1 MFKENNKTF
10 VTSKKSIL
18 FVYHA
23 SNIGGGTYCLL
34 NILKEIDREKYRPS
48 VLLCTDGDLVKE
60 IKDLGIEVYF
70 MPSMTLVPYNKSM
83 WNWRVLRNYRR
94 IQKAIPDFDRLLG
107 KIMPDAVYFNTTM
120 LAPYIEVAK
129 KKGCKT
135 VIHLRE
141 HWPHNEHVKQ
151 LSRLQNMITTYA
163 DLVVAINGYSASMVP
178 NREVTIVY
186 DWIDLSNRY
195 EYRPF
200 DDIFGEDTSQ
210 LKVYLFTGGL
220 QDIKGAADVVD
231 VFRKRIT
238 DKSNRL
244 LMVGVSP
251 QPNRSGLKNKIIKL
265 LEKLGFDTYDLKV
278 RKMIA
283 SDKRIVCIPA
293 TYAIKHIME
302 QAYCN
307 LSFFTIPHAN
317 LALAESI
324 IVGTVPVAART
335 EESIEYS
342 HGGDLALLFE
352 LGNQE
357 DMVNKLKELD
367 DNYEMIKAKLARE
380 RHFVADQFD
389 RERNAAVL
397 DGVFE
402 RLFQN

>member
-1 MFKENNKTF
+1 MKT
-10 VTSKKSIL
+10 IL

-34 NILKEIDREKYRPS
+34 NILKEIDRSKYLPK

-60 IKDLGIEVYF
+60 IKCLGIEVYF
-70 MPSMTLVPYNKSM
+70 MPSMILVPYNKPL
-83 WNWRVLRNYRR
+83 WNPRVLRNYMR
-94 IQKAIPDFDRLLG
+94 IKNAFSDFERILCEID
-107 KIMPDAVYFNTTM
+107 PDAVYMNTMM
-120 LAPYIEVAK
+120 LAPYLEVAK
-129 KKGCKT
+129 KKDYKT
-135 VIHLRE
+135 AIHLRE
-141 HWPHNEHVKQ
+141 HWPLNEHVRQ
-151 LSRLQNMITTYA
+151 LSRLQKIISNYA
-163 DLVVAINGYSASMVP
+163 DQIVAINGYSASMVP
-178 NREVTIVY
+178 NREATIIY
-186 DWIDLSNRY
+186 DWIDLSKRY

-200 DDIFGEDTSQ
+200 DDIFGEDSSQ
-210 LKVYLFTGGL
+210 LKVYIFTGGL
-220 QDIKGAADVVD
+220 QDIKGAAEVVD
-231 VFRKRIT
+231 IFRKRIN
-238 DKSNRL
+238 DKNKRL

-251 QPNRSGLKNKIIKL
+251 QPNRSGLKNKVKTL

-293 TYAIKHIME
+293 TYAMKHIME

-324 IVGTVPVAART
+324 IAGTIPVAART

-342 HGGDLALLFE
+342 HGGNLALLFE

-357 DMVNKLKELD
+357 DMINKLTELD
-367 DNYEMIKAKLARE
+367 DNYEMIKSKLASE

-397 DGVFE
+397 DGVYE

>member
-1 MFKENNKTF
+1 M
-10 VTSKKSIL
+10 KSIL

-34 NILKEIDREKYRPS
+34 NILREIDRKKYQPS

-60 IKDLGIEVYF
+60 IKALGIEVYF
-70 MPSMTLVPYNKSM
+70 MPSMTLVPYNKSL
-83 WNWRVLRNYRR
+83 WNPRVLRNYTRLKTALTDFGR
-94 IQKAIPDFDRLLG
+94 ILEKL
-107 KIMPDAVYFNTTM
+107 KPDAIYLNTTM
-120 LAPYIEVAK
+120 LAPYLTVAK

-135 VIHLRE
+135 AIHLRE
-141 HWPHNEHVKQ
+141 HWPLNEHVKQ
-151 LSRLQNMITTYA
+151 LSKIQKIITSYA
-163 DLVVAINGYSASMVP
+163 DQIVAINGYSASMVP
-178 NREVTIVY
+178 NRQSTIVY
-186 DWIDLSNRY
+186 DWIDLSKRY

-200 DDIFGEDTSQ
+200 DDIFGEDTSK
-210 LKVYLFTGGL
+210 LKVYIFTGGL
-220 QDIKGAADVVD
+220 QDIKGASEVVD

-238 DKSNRL
+238 DKNKRL

-251 QPNRSGLKNKIIKL
+251 QPNRSGLKNKVKIL

-283 SDKRIVCIPA
+283 SDRRIVCIPA
-293 TYAIKHIME
+293 TYAMKHIME

-352 LGNQE
+352 LGSQD
-357 DMVNKLKELD
+357 DMLNKLNDLD
-367 DNYEMIKAKLARE
+367 NNYEMIKAKLANE
-380 RHFVADQFD
+380 RHFVEDQFD
-389 RERNAAVL
+389 RKRNAAVL
-397 DGVFE
+397 DGVHE

>member
-1 MFKENNKTF
+1 M
-10 VTSKKSIL
+10 KSIL

-34 NILKEIDREKYRPS
+34 NILKEIDRSKYQPM

-60 IKDLGIEVYF
+60 IKALDIDVYF
-70 MPSMTLVPYNKSM
+70 MPTMTLIPYNRSL
-83 WNWRVLRNYRR
+83 WNIRVLRCYLKIR
-94 IQKAIPDFDRLLG
+94 KALSAFESLLDEI
-107 KIMPDAVYFNTTM
+107 KPDAVYFNTTM
-120 LAPYIEVAK
+120 LAPYLEVAK

-135 VIHLRE
+135 AIHLRE
-141 HWPHNEHVKQ
+141 HWPLNEHVKQ
-151 LSRLQNMITTYA
+151 LAKIQRTISTYA
-163 DLVVAINGYSASMVP
+163 DQIVAINGYSASMVP
-178 NREVTIVY
+178 TREATIVC
-186 DWIDLSNRY
+186 DWIDLSKRY

-200 DDIFGEDTSQ
+200 DEIFGEDTSK

-220 QDIKGAADVVD
+220 QDIKGAAEVVD
-231 VFRKRIT
+231 VFRKRVLEE
-238 DKSNRL
+238 DKRL

-251 QPNRSGLKNKIIKL
+251 QPNRLGLKNKIKII
-265 LEKLGFDTYDLKV
+265 LEKVGIDTYDIKV

-293 TYAIKHIME
+293 TYAMKHIFE

-324 IVGTVPVAART
+324 IIGTVPVAAKT

-342 HGGDLALLFE
+342 NGGELAVLFE
-352 LGNQE
+352 LGNQD
-357 DMVNKLKELD
+357 DMYEKLIQLD
-367 DNYEMIKAKLARE
+367 ANYEKIKAKIVKDGHIVE
-380 RHFVADQFD
+380 EQFD
-389 RERNAAVL
+389 RVRNAAVL

-402 RLFQN
+402 NLFKN

>member
-1 MFKENNKTF
+1 MKT
-10 VTSKKSIL
+10 IL

-34 NILKEIDREKYRPS
+34 NILKEIDRKKYQPS

-60 IKDLGIEVYF
+60 IKALGIEVYF
-70 MPSMTLVPYNKSM
+70 MPSMTLVPYNKSL
-83 WNWRVLRNYRR
+83 WNPRVLRNY
-94 IQKAIPDFDRLLG
+94 G
-107 KIMPDAVYFNTTM
+107 KIKKAFSDFGRILDELKPDAVYLNTTM
-120 LAPYIEVAK
+120 LAPYLEVAK
-129 KKGCKT
+129 KNGCKT
-135 VIHLRE
+135 AIHLRE
-141 HWPHNEHVKQ
+141 HWPLNEHVKQ
-151 LSRLQNMITTYA
+151 LSRIQNIITTYA
-163 DLVVAINGYSASMVP
+163 DQIVAINGYSASMVP
-178 NREVTIVY
+178 ERQSTIVY
-186 DWIDLSNRY
+186 DWIDLSKRY
-195 EYRPF
+195 EYRSF
-200 DDIFGEDTSQ
+200 DEIFGEDTSR

-220 QDIKGAADVVD
+220 QDIKGAEEVVD
-231 VFRKRIT
+231 VFRTRIT
-238 DKSNRL
+238 DKNKRL

-251 QPNRSGLKNKIIKL
+251 QPNRSGLKNKVKTI
-265 LEKLGFDTYDLKV
+265 LEKIGFDTYDLRV

-283 SDKRIVCIPA
+283 SDNRIVCIPA
-293 TYAIKHIME
+293 TYAMKHIME

-324 IVGTVPVAART
+324 IVGTVPVAAKT

-342 HGGDLALLFE
+342 HGGELALMFE

-357 DMVNKLKELD
+357 DMIKKLNELD
-367 DNYEMIKAKLARE
+367 ANYEAIKAKVAKDG
-380 RHFVADQFD
+380 HFVAEQFD